1 MLKLCNITKIYNA
14 GSTEV
19 EALKGIDLAFRKSE
33 FVSVLGQSGCGK
45 TTLLNIIGGLDR
57 FSNGDLIINGRST
70 KKFSDHDWDTYRNH
84 SVGFVFQNYN
94 LIPHQT
100 VLANVELALTL
111 SGVSRA
117 ERRRRA
123 EEALCKVG
131 LEDQKNKKPNQMT
144 GGQMQRVAIARALVN
159 DPEIILAD
167 EPTGALDSETS
178 VQIMELLKEVAKDR
192 LVIMVTHNPDLAEQY
207 STRIIRLLDG
217 RVISDTDP
225 YESETPIKEE
235 SKKKSRRQLKRENR
249 HTSMSFLTAL
259 SLSLNNLMTKKG
271 RTTMVSFA
279 GSIGIIGI
287 ALILSLSNGIQL
299 YINSVQEHTLSS
311 YPIALEAETM
321 DMNSAIT
328 AMMEQESEA
337 LDHELDKVYSNPIMY
352 KLMNSM
358 SSTSIQKNDLVSFK
372 KYLEENE
379 ETMKEYLTAVQ
390 YTYDVDFNVYIKND
404 EGITITDLEALFRTL
419 YGDNM
424 MDAGASF
431 MGNMDVT
438 LWQQMLGG
446 ENGEYVN
453 DLLKEQFDVIHGS
466 WPDEYNEVVVIV
478 DKNNE
483 VSDLALYSLGIKS
496 EEDMMAIFDK
506 MTSGEEI
513 NDEYE
518 SWSYEDICSR
528 VYKIIPDAQYYQKST
543 ESGIY
548 SDITGSQAGLSYLY
562 DNAVELKV
570 SGIIRPNEDVSATM
584 LQSGI
589 GYTGALIDEL
599 IDRVNK
605 TDAVTAQKGNA
616 NVDIFTGLPFKP
628 ADYSEPTGSEKAA
641 EAKKYI
647 ASLKTDEKAKLALEI
662 LSTPDESAIN
672 AQVEQAMAGMDR
684 AAIEAMIL
692 QSYIAEMN
700 MDEEKV
706 KEYIAGMN
714 DETLFAAVREAVS
727 KQMREEFTA
736 KTKEQLS
743 AMPSAALSATLDA
756 SLPTFSE
763 ERLAAIYDNN
773 LPAKYSESTY
783 EDNLT
788 ILGVT
793 NTDTPAGINLFAASF
808 ENKDKISDMISEYN
822 ESVGEEKEITYTD
835 YVGLIMSSVTTIINV
850 ISYVLIAFVA
860 ISLVVSSIMI
870 GIITY
875 ISVLERTREIGVLR
889 AIGASKSDITHV
901 FNAESMIIGFVSGA
915 LGIGVTLLLTIPI
928 NIIVRSLTG
937 VNVYAALPP
946 IAGVALVIICILLN
960 AIAGLLP
967 SLMAAKKDP
976 VEALRSE

>member
-1 MLKLCNITKIYNA
+1 MLKLCNITKIYSA
-14 GSTEV
+14 GSGDV
-19 EALKGIDLAFRKSE
+19 EALKGIDLSFRKNE

-57 FSNGDLIINGRST
+57 FTTGDLIINGRST
-70 KKFSDHDWDTYRNH
+70 KEFEDNDWDAYRNH

-94 LIPHQT
+94 LISHQT

-123 EEALCKVG
+123 EEALSRVG
-131 LEDQKNKKPNQMT
+131 LDDQKNKRPNQLS

-159 DPEIILAD
+159 NPEIILAD

-178 VQIMELLKEVAKDR
+178 VQIMELLREVAKDH
-192 LVIMVTHNPDLAEQY
+192 LVIMVTHNPDLAEKY
-207 STRIIRLLDG
+207 STRIIKLLDG

-225 YESETPIKEE
+225 YESTTSLKED
-235 SKKKSRRQLKRENR
+235 SVKKSKRQRKRENR
-249 HTSMSFLTAL
+249 YTSMSFLTAI

-311 YPIALEAETM
+311 YPISLEAETM
-321 DMNSAIT
+321 DMNSAVS
-328 AMMEQESEA
+328 AMLEQESKVPE
-337 LDHELDKVYSNPIMY
+337 HELDKVYSNPIMY

-358 SSTSIQKNDLVSFK
+358 SSSSIQKNDLVSFK
-372 KYLEENE
+372 KYLEDNKEA
-379 ETMKEYLTAVQ
+379 MQEYLTAVQ

-404 EGITITDLEALFRTL
+404 EGITVTDLEALFRTL

-424 MDAGASF
+424 MDAGSSF
-431 MGNMDVT
+431 MGSADIT
-438 LWQQMLGG
+438 LWQQMLAG

-478 DKNNE
+478 DSNNE

-496 EEDMMAIFDK
+496 EEDMMEIFDK
-506 MTSGEEI
+506 MTAGEEI
-513 NDEYE
+513 NDEYK

-528 VYKIIPDAQYYQKST
+528 VYKVIPDAEYYQKSA
-543 ESGIY
+543 ESGTYTDISG
-548 SDITGSQAGLSYLY
+548 SDAGLSYLY

-570 SGIIRPNEDVSATM
+570 SGIIRPNAEVSATM

-589 GYTGALIDEL
+589 GYTGALIEEL
-599 IDRVNK
+599 IDRVEK
-605 TDAVTAQKGNA
+605 TDAVNAQKKNPA
-616 NVDIFTGLPFKP
+616 VDIFTGLEFKP
-628 ADYSEPTGSEKAA
+628 SDYTEPDNSEKATM
-641 EAKKYI
+641 AKEYI
-647 ASLKTDEKAKLALEI
+647 ASLKTKEKATLALEI
-662 LSTPDESAIN
+662 LSTPDESVISS
-672 AQVEQAMAGMDR
+672 QVEQTLSGMDR
-684 AAIEAMIL
+684 AAVEAMIL
-692 QSYIAEMN
+692 QSYTSQMN
-700 MDEEKV
+700 MDEDKV
-706 KEYIAGMN
+706 KGYISGMD
-714 DETLFAAVREAVS
+714 DETLFAAVREAIA
-727 KQMREEFTA
+727 KQAREEYTA

-743 AMPSAALSATLDA
+743 LMPPETLCATFDAAVQS
-756 SLPTFSE
+756 FSE
-763 ERLAAIYDNN
+763 EKLADVYDNN

-783 EDNLT
+783 EENMT

-901 FNAESMIIGFVSGA
+901 FNAESMIIGFVSGM
-915 LGIGVTLLLTIPI
+915 LGIGITLLLTIPI

-946 IAGVALVIICILLN
+946 IAGVMLVIICVLLN

-976 VEALRSE
+976 VVALRSE